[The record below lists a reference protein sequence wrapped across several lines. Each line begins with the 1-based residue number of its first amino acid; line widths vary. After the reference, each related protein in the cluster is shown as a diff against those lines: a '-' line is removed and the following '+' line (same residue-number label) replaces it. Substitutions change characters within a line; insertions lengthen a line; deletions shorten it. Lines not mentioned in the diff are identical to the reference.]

1 MKGIVETALV
11 PHRDAWYTENTE
23 GVAVAQVLTLVDDLF
38 FQAKMTETARQLSIG
53 LQSCTTADA
62 LLAEARREIPRL
74 IIVDLNARHH
84 PIEAV
89 ERICAAVR
97 DVPLV
102 AFLSHVE
109 TDLAERAR
117 AAGCHE
123 VMPRSQFTRNLAT
136 ILSQVKSESP

>member
-1 MKGIVETALV
+1 M
-11 PHRDAWYTENTE
+11 
-23 GVAVAQVLTLVDDLF
+23 AQVLTLVDDLF
-38 FQAKMTETARQLSIG
+38 FQAKMTETARQLSLG
-53 LQSCTTADA
+53 LQSCTTVDA

-74 IIVDLNARHH
+74 IIVDLNARNR
-84 PIEAV
+84 PIEAI
-89 ERICAAVR
+89 EQIRAAAR

-102 AFLSHVE
+102 GFLSHVQ

-136 ILSQVKSESP
+136 ILSQVKSESS